1 MSSPDAKTTTEKLSA
16 MGRVKKELL
25 VFKDGLSMSG
35 GDWGSLCQ
43 LFFDNLSTLLGSLL
57 LIQSLSDKGDIS
69 ASKEFTNQLIWG
81 KIAPGVGL
89 SMIFGNLFYT
99 WQGCRSTSHYGRQYT
114 AQPYGINTP
123 AAFAVI
129 FGVIYNVFFMEGG
142 GDGALLKAYQL
153 ALATNFI
160 VGLMTIILGL
170 VGPFILKVVPPAGL
184 LVPIAGIGFAFLGL
198 DNVAKAVSQPL
209 IGFNTLL
216 WVYLGWY
223 AGVRLGYKSFRL
235 PEALQVILIG
245 VIMGWATGVNTPDAV
260 VDASASV
267 KWYGATWCGGDVF
280 AQFSLI
286 PSYLGIIIPLGISA
300 TATSLLCLV
309 SAKQAGDPYPVR
321 TSMVFDGF
329 GTCLAAL
336 FGSPFGTCLYI
347 GHPAY
352 KRNGAKNGYSLMNG
366 LIYFVLSWFG
376 VLALIQ
382 SIVNPA
388 TIGPIVFFV
397 GLQVNEE
404 ALNFMPSRHY
414 AAYIIGVFP
423 SIFNWVMNTSGR
435 SAMASDDG
443 SYNINNLGDLWNG
456 LLAFAQGDLLIS
468 LLWTSILVMV
478 MDRRWLGASLWAF
491 IASIFAVFGVI
502 HQFAAGFKAW
512 KTPTFEYCSAD
523 GCWDYSVQWM
533 YFTAYLML
541 AGTFVLLHFVAKV
554 DKTIE
559 DPIIDETAN
568 AFDNWFSN
576 AYTYVDEDGVERD
589 SRDPDGKDLECA
601 AEKAIEPALSERS
614 SKRFGDEMAGTLT
627 DVYGDQENEE
637 LDNRTKDDMIE
648 PEATKALET
657 IYPKKEE
664 PGSIYQ

>member
-1 MSSPDAKTTTEKLSA
+1 
-16 MGRVKKELL
+16 MG
-25 VFKDGLSMSG
+25 
-35 GDWGSLCQ
+35 
-43 LFFDNLSTLLGSLL
+43 
-57 LIQSLSDKGDIS
+57 
-69 ASKEFTNQLIWG
+69 
-81 KIAPGVGL
+81 
-89 SMIFGNLFYT
+89 
-99 WQGCRSTSHYGRQYT
+99 
-114 AQPYGINTP
+114 
-123 AAFAVI
+123 
-129 FGVIYNVFFMEGG
+129 EGG

-336 FGSPFGTCLYI
+336 FGSPLGTCLYI

-366 LIYFVLSWFG
+366 LIYFILSWFG

-382 SIVNPA
+382 SIV
-388 TIGPIVFFV
+388 
-397 GLQVNEE
+397 
-404 ALNFMPSRHY
+404 
-414 AAYIIGVFP
+414 
-423 SIFNWVMNTSGR
+423 NWVMNTSGR

-523 GCWDYSVQWM
+523 GCDNYSVQWM

-541 AGTFVLLHFVAKV
+541 AGTFALLHFVAKV

-589 SRDPDGKDLECA
+589 SRDPDGKDLEGA

-614 SKRFGDEMAGTLT
+614 SKRFGDEMAGTLN

-637 LDNRTKDDMIE
+637 LDNRNKDDLIE
-648 PEATKALET
+648 PEATKTLET

-664 PGSIYQ
+664 PKSIYQQ